1 MKRLLLTLLLISFF
15 PLKANAIQLKS
26 GDIILESL
34 SCSLC
39 SLIEAEEK
47 TTYSHMGVLVMNE
60 GSWSVLESWEKVRI
74 TPLPAFLSR
83 RKKDSSVLVLR
94 AHSNQVK
101 FRLDSTS
108 LLNRF
113 ENYFIGLSYDS
124 EFLWN
129 NADARGE
136 KLYCSEFV
144 TKFLAAYLIN
154 SVPTKPMHFEIGR
167 DQWLQ
172 YFHGNPPDGLPGNSP
187 GDFER
192 SPLFNH
198 VGTI

>member
-1 MKRLLLTLLLISFF
+1 MKRLVLPLLLISFF
-15 PLKANAIQLKS
+15 PLQVNALQLKS

-34 SCSLC
+34 YCSLC

-47 TTYSHMGVLVMNE
+47 TPFSHMGVLVFSQGN
-60 GSWSVLESWEKVRI
+60 WNVLESWEKVRI
-74 TPLPAFLSR
+74 TPLTTFLSR
-83 RKKDSSVLVLR
+83 RKKDSLALVLR
-94 AHSNQVK
+94 PHSNQIKVK
-101 FRLDSTS
+101 LDANS

-113 ENYFIGLSYDS
+113 DNGFNGLSYDS

-129 NADARGE
+129 NSDTRGE

-144 TKFLAAYLIN
+144 TKFLAPFLVN
-154 SVPTKPMHFEIGR
+154 SVPTKPMHYEMNR
-167 DQWLQ
+167 DEWLQ
-172 YFHGNPPDGLPGNSP
+172 YFHGNPPDGAPGNSP

-198 VGTI
+198 VGTL